1 LKNLLKNLKLISPFE
16 DSDLQLI
23 ESFFRLEN
31 VNKSHC
37 ILTGGKICK
46 RIYFLKSDCFKVYY
60 IANGKENVL
69 DFFVEDDWFVELGSF
84 INETPS
90 PFFIEAVEDSNLY
103 ALSKEKFQKLR
114 NENNNWEHFYCKLL
128 EKHIPRLIDLL
139 NDKLSM
145 SNEERYYK
153 LMKEKLDLINRIPQY
168 LIASYLGLTPE
179 HGANPLF

>member
-1 LKNLLKNLKLISPFE
+1 M
-16 DSDLQLI
+16 
-23 ESFFRLEN
+23 
-31 VNKSHC
+31 
-37 ILTGGKICK
+37 TGGKFCK
-46 RIYFLKSDCFKVYY
+46 KIYFLNSGCFKVYY
-60 IANGKENVL
+60 TANGKENVL

-103 ALSKEKFQKLR
+103 SLSKEKFQKLR

-153 LMKEKLDLINRIPQY
+153 LMKNKPDLINRIPQY

-179 HGANPLF
+179 GLSKLRRRTAEKHL